1 MSEDDSKVVT
11 LKVRVTPEF
20 REKIVNTAKENS
32 RSMNAEIVHRLE
44 QSFIFDEA
52 DANGNIALSES
63 SSEKLSANII
73 NVISKIVENLVNA
86 GVEPGVILRA
96 SEVTTSKNRNTP
108 SKD

>member
-1 MSEDDSKVVT
+1 MIEDDNKVVT

-52 DANGNIALSES
+52 DADGKVAISDASSVVLSE
-63 SSEKLSANII
+63 NITK
-73 NVISKIVENLVNA
+73 VIQKIVDNLVNS
-86 GVEPGVILRA
+86 GVTPETILKA
-96 SEVTTSKNRNTP
+96 SQLTESEK